1 MKPLI
6 PILAV
11 ATTSL
16 AVASVQYA
24 RQASTQRERADTE
37 MALRQKQEAR
47 VAQLERDH
55 ARLEKEIASLQ
66 AAASEAPQVAA
77 VATPPA
83 PPPKAGAR
91 AAGQGDGVWTAID
104 RNDPNAPPRA
114 FSPFRGP
121 GFMDTAAGRNY
132 LKSRTKM
139 AMRRLHQDMG
149 SALGLSEEKE
159 SQLLDL
165 LADQQARVSERFRN
179 AGNADPQ
186 RPFDMREVQQKNNAE
201 IAGLI
206 GQDKMDEWQA
216 YQQSLPDRSQ
226 VNMVNQ
232 QLTEAGVPA
241 MTENQRAEMLA
252 AVTDERRNRP
262 QPTLT
267 PGTTPEEQFAQ
278 SSEWQAEYEKA
289 VLERAKSILSAEQ
302 YRAYKEF
309 QDFQSEMRKSVPRL
323 SGPTGAPV
331 RFNTV
336 VGDVAVGA
344 GPVAGA
350 SMVIAAPA
358 LPLAV
363 PAESE

>member
-55 ARLEKEIASLQ
+55 ARLEREVASLQ
-66 AAASEAPQVAA
+66 AAASESPPVAA
-77 VATPPA
+77 VASPA
-83 PPPKAGAR
+83 PANPPKAGAR
-91 AAGQGDGVWTAID
+91 AAQGEGVWTAID
-104 RNDPNAPPRA
+104 RNDPNAPPPRGFA
-114 FSPFRGP
+114 PFRGP
-121 GFMDTAAGRNY
+121 GFMDSAAGRNY
-132 LKSRTKM
+132 MKSRTKM

-159 SQLLDL
+159 NQLLDL
-165 LADQQARVSERFRN
+165 LADQQSRVNDRFRA
-179 AGNADPQ
+179 AGSNVDPQ
-186 RPFDMREVQQKNNAE
+186 KPFDFREVQKQNSAE
-201 IAGLI
+201 IAALI
-206 GQDKMDEWQA
+206 GQDKMDDWQS
-216 YQQSLPDRSQ
+216 YQQSMPDRSQ

-232 QLTEAGVPA
+232 QLTEAGVPG
-241 MTENQRAEMLA
+241 MTENQRSELLA
-252 AVTDERRNRP
+252 AVTEERRNRP
-262 QPTLT
+262 QPTAS
-267 PGTTPEEQFAQ
+267 PGMSPEEQFTQ

-289 VLERAKSILSAEQ
+289 VLERAKSVLTAEQ

-309 QDFQSEMRKSVPRL
+309 QDFQTEMRKSIPRFA
-323 SGPTGAPV
+323 GPTGAPV
-331 RFNTV
+331 RFNAV

-344 GPVAGA
+344 GPVTGA
-350 SMVIAAPA
+350 SMVITAP
-358 LPLAV
+358 AV
-363 PAESE
+363 PAPPPE